1 MKRGDFIRCIKLPT
15 NGEDTW
21 GIFLLDDVY
30 ILTTIIRAADIN
42 SKFAVYFMQNFRTKK
57 YFKFESIWNDF
68 DEHFKECNRYAKLK
82 KLNGDL

>member
-1 MKRGDFIRCIKLPT
+1 
-15 NGEDTW
+15 
-21 GIFLLDDVY
+21 
-30 ILTTIIRAADIN
+30 
-42 SKFAVYFMQNFRTKK
+42 MQNFRTKK